1 MAVNHQPLELRA
13 GQACLTLEPAYG
25 GMINGLVLPTRAG
38 ARDVIAG
45 IGRDECAAN
54 PGFRGAVLFPF
65 PNRLRDGRYRCEG
78 RDYQFDLNEPALR
91 NALHGFLYRAEA
103 QVTEGPLVEGAS
115 SVSLVYAF
123 DGSEPGYPFRARVQ
137 LDYVLYPEGELEVCM
152 SVVNQGTHT
161 IPVGMGWHPY
171 FSLGVALDDC
181 RLALPPA
188 RRTLVDERM
197 LPTGQSEP
205 DTRFVEGAS
214 LADVELDNCFVLD
227 GQSGRV
233 SARFDSERAG
243 FGLELWQRA
252 GNRGMNFMQVYTS
265 PDRKSLAVEP
275 MSCGIDAF
283 NTGEG
288 LVNLE
293 PGQTFSGVFGVR
305 AYGL

>member
-1 MAVNHQPLELRA
+1 
-13 GQACLTLEPAYG
+13 
-25 GMINGLVLPTRAG
+25 
-38 ARDVIAG
+38 
-45 IGRDECAAN
+45 
-54 PGFRGAVLFPF
+54 
-65 PNRLRDGRYRCEG
+65 
-78 RDYQFDLNEPALR
+78 
-91 NALHGFLYRAEA
+91 
-103 QVTEGPLVEGAS
+103 
-115 SVSLVYAF
+115 
-123 DGSEPGYPFRARVQ
+123 
-137 LDYVLYPEGELEVCM
+137 
-152 SVVNQGTHT
+152 
-161 IPVGMGWHPY
+161 
-171 FSLGVALDDC
+171 
-181 RLALPPA
+181 
-188 RRTLVDERM
+188 M
-197 LPTGQSEP
+197 LPTGQSEQ

-288 LVNLE
+288 LENLK

-305 AYGL
+305 VYGL